1 MAVTITPSA
10 NSALSSEL
18 LLSGT
23 LLIENAKDDG
33 TETLAVSVYN
43 KNTGATFTGT
53 AQVYDTSKTTLTY
66 TYANGTNFSVN
77 LGTGNWVYQ
86 RLSTEVGNTVY
97 TYIITFV
104 WADIDGNISKTLTIE
119 TRENIIVNSF
129 AANTLDDLDETIT
142 GVCDIDIINPSNV
155 KITPTIIVNNSSM
168 TGVPKILSTSEDVLE
183 WAFVDGTNLVVNL
196 KTKTF
201 SYTRSA
207 GQIGDKS
214 IDTYNIGLDVDGVL
228 TYANVASVVGLPP
241 ALSGAYANSAVDT
254 DLEIHG
260 GLAVTNGT
268 GSSIQINITHNGIL
282 YTGNSISYGESLVW
296 KYSDGSTFTINTS
309 TNIWTYT
316 RLAKDTQDLAP
327 DTYVIDIIISNKY
340 GTDSARIDIKT
351 AIPTAEI
358 ISFAADNI
366 SDSDKTIKGSLKYE
380 LPVIS
385 NNPTLKVD
393 VTVNGVTYRGDIV
406 SLSQATIVFKYTNSS
421 SFVYDKASESFTY
434 SRSGDDYSNPDADNY
449 IFECYI
455 TTNGETVTQSLSV
468 KSLAGQRFYDYEP
481 AYPIN
486 VQPSSVETQR
496 TAWMKSVEE
505 TKRLY
510 RLINENLNYYENLA
524 QDLIKRMDEL
534 NQTFLTLQNKVNNIF
549 DSQGRLTFP
558 NGDKF
563 WLG

>member
-23 LLIENAKDDG
+23 LAVENAKNDG

-53 AQVYDTSKTTLTY
+53 AQVYNTSKTLTY
-66 TYANGTNFSVN
+66 AYANGTNMSVN
-77 LGTGNWVYQ
+77 LGTGEWVYQ
-86 RLSTEVGNTVY
+86 RLTTEVGNIVY
-97 TYIITFV
+97 TYIITFA
-104 WADIDGNISKTLTIE
+104 WRDEEGNISKTVTVE
-119 TRENIIVNSF
+119 TRENIVVNSF
-129 AANTLDDLDETIT
+129 AANPLDDLDETIT
-142 GVCDIDIINPSNV
+142 GVCDVDIVNPIDV
-155 KITPTIIVNNSSM
+155 KITPTVIINNSSM
-168 TGVPKILSTSEDVLE
+168 TGVAKTLSTSSDILE
-183 WAFVDGTNLVVNL
+183 WSFVDGTKLVVNFQD
-196 KTKTF
+196 KIF
-201 SYTRSA
+201 SYTRIA
-207 GQIGDKS
+207 AQVGDKS
-214 IDTYNIGLDVDGVL
+214 IDTYNIGIDIDGVL
-228 TYANVASVVGLPP
+228 VYANVASVVGLPP
-241 ALSGAYANSAVDT
+241 ALSGFYANSTVDT

-260 GLAVTNGT
+260 GLVVTNGT
-268 GSSIQINITHNGIL
+268 GSSIQINVVHNGVL
-282 YTGNSISYGESLVW
+282 YNGSSISYNESLVW
-296 KYSDGSTFTINTS
+296 NYSDGSKMTVNTA

-316 RLAKDTQDLAP
+316 RIAGDTQDLNP
-327 DTYVIDIIISNKY
+327 DTYVFDIVITNKY
-340 GTDSARIDIKT
+340 GTDSARINVKT
-351 AIPTAEI
+351 SIPTAEI
-358 ISFAADNI
+358 IAFSADNI
-366 SDSDKTIKGSLKYE
+366 SDSDKTITGNLKFE
-380 LPVIS
+380 LPSIA
-385 NNPTLKVD
+385 NNPTLQID
-393 VTVNGVTYRGDIV
+393 VVVNGVTYRGDIV
-406 SLSQATIVFKYTNSS
+406 SLSQPTIVFKYTNNS
-421 SFVYDKASESFTY
+421 SFVYDKETGAFTY
-434 SRSGDDYSNPDADNY
+434 SRSSDDYSNPDADNY

>member
-33 TETLAVSVYN
+33 TETLSVSVYN

-53 AQVYDTSKTTLTY
+53 AQVYDTSKTLTY
-66 TYANGTNFSVN
+66 TYANGTNMSVN
-77 LGTGNWVYQ
+77 LGTGEWVYQ
-86 RLSTEVGNTVY
+86 RLTTEVGNTVY
-97 TYIITFV
+97 TYIMTFAWRDEEV
-104 WADIDGNISKTLTIE
+104 NISKTVTVE
-119 TRENIIVNSF
+119 TRENIVVNSF
-129 AANTLDDLDETIT
+129 AANPLDDLDEAIT
-142 GVCDIDIINPSNV
+142 GVCDVDIVNPIDV
-155 KITPTIIVNNSSM
+155 KITPTVIINNSSM
-168 TGVPKILSTSEDVLE
+168 TGVAKTLSTSSDILE
-183 WAFVDGTNLVVNL
+183 WSFVDGTKLVVNFQD
-196 KTKTF
+196 KIF
-201 SYTRSA
+201 SYTRIA
-207 GQIGDKS
+207 AQVGDKS
-214 IDTYNIGLDVDGVL
+214 IDTYNIGIDIDGVL
-228 TYANVASVVGLPP
+228 VYANVASIVGLPP
-241 ALSGAYANSAVDT
+241 ALSGFYANSTVDT

-260 GLAVTNGT
+260 GLTITNGT
-268 GSSIQINITHNGIL
+268 GSSIQINVTHNGIL
-282 YTGNSISYGESLVW
+282 YNGNSISYNESLVW
-296 KYSDGSTFTINTS
+296 NYPDGSKLTVNTS

-316 RLAKDTQDLAP
+316 RLASDTQDLNP
-327 DTYVIDIIISNKY
+327 DTYVFDVVITNKY
-340 GTDSARIDIKT
+340 GTDSARINIKT
-351 AIPTAEI
+351 TIPTAEI
-358 ISFAADNI
+358 IAFSADNI
-366 SDSDKTIKGSLKYE
+366 SDSDKTIAGNLKFE
-380 LPVIS
+380 LPSIA
-385 NNPTLKVD
+385 NNPTLQID
-393 VTVNGVTYRGDIV
+393 VVVNGVTYRGDIV
-406 SLSQATIVFKYTNSS
+406 SLSQPTIVFKYSNNSS
-421 SFVYDKASESFTY
+421 LAYDRSTETFTY
-434 SRSGDDYSNPDADNY
+434 ARSGDDYTNPDADNY

-455 TTNGETVTQSLSV
+455 STNGEVVSQSLSV

>member
-33 TETLAVSVYN
+33 TETLSVSVYN

-53 AQVYDTSKTTLTY
+53 AQVYDTSKTLTY
-66 TYANGTNFSVN
+66 TYANGTNMSVN
-77 LGTGNWVYQ
+77 LGTGEWVYQ
-86 RLSTEVGNTVY
+86 RLATEVGNTVY
-97 TYIITFV
+97 TYIMTFAWRDEEV
-104 WADIDGNISKTLTIE
+104 NISKTVTVE
-119 TRENIIVNSF
+119 TRENIVVNSF
-129 AANTLDDLDETIT
+129 AANPLDDLDEAIT
-142 GVCDIDIINPSNV
+142 GVCDVDIVNPIDV
-155 KITPTIIVNNSSM
+155 KITPTVIINNSSM
-168 TGVPKILSTSEDVLE
+168 TGVAKTLSTSSDILE
-183 WAFVDGTNLVVNL
+183 WSFVDGTKLVVNFQD
-196 KTKTF
+196 KIF
-201 SYTRSA
+201 SYTRIA
-207 GQIGDKS
+207 AQVGDKS
-214 IDTYNIGLDVDGVL
+214 IDTYNIGIDIDGVL
-228 TYANVASVVGLPP
+228 VYANVASVVGLPP
-241 ALSGAYANSAVDT
+241 ALSGFYANSTVDT

-260 GLAVTNGT
+260 GLTITNGT
-268 GSSIQINITHNGIL
+268 GSSIQINVTHNGIL
-282 YTGNSISYGESLVW
+282 YNGNSISYNESLVW
-296 KYSDGSTFTINTS
+296 NYPDGSKLTVNTS

-316 RLAKDTQDLAP
+316 RLASDTQDLNP
-327 DTYVIDIIISNKY
+327 DTYVFDVVITNKY
-340 GTDSARIDIKT
+340 GTDSARINIKT
-351 AIPTAEI
+351 TIPTAEI
-358 ISFAADNI
+358 IAFSADNI
-366 SDSDKTIKGSLKYE
+366 SDSDKTIAGNLKFE
-380 LPVIS
+380 LPSIA
-385 NNPTLKVD
+385 NNPTLQID
-393 VTVNGVTYRGDIV
+393 VVVNGVTYRGDIV
-406 SLSQATIVFKYTNSS
+406 SLSQPTIVFKYSNNSS
-421 SFVYDKASESFTY
+421 LAYDRSTETFTY
-434 SRSGDDYSNPDADNY
+434 ARSGDDYTNPDADNY

-455 TTNGETVTQSLSV
+455 STNGEVVSQSLSV

>member
-33 TETLAVSVYN
+33 TETLSVSVYN
-43 KNTGATFTGT
+43 KNIGATFTGT
-53 AQVYDTSKTTLTY
+53 AQVYDTSKTLTY
-66 TYANGTNFSVN
+66 TYANGTNMSVN
-77 LGTGNWVYQ
+77 LGTGEWVYQ
-86 RLSTEVGNTVY
+86 RLTTEVGNTVY
-97 TYIITFV
+97 TYIMTFAWRDEEV
-104 WADIDGNISKTLTIE
+104 NISKTVTVE
-119 TRENIIVNSF
+119 TRENIVVNSF
-129 AANTLDDLDETIT
+129 AANPLDDLDETIT
-142 GVCDIDIINPSNV
+142 GVCDVDIVNPIDV
-155 KITPTIIVNNSSM
+155 KITPTVIINNSSM
-168 TGVPKILSTSEDVLE
+168 TGVAKTLSTSSDILE
-183 WAFVDGTNLVVNL
+183 WSFVDGTKLVVNFQD
-196 KTKTF
+196 KIF
-201 SYTRSA
+201 SYTRIA
-207 GQIGDKS
+207 AQVGDKS
-214 IDTYNIGLDVDGVL
+214 IDTYNIGIDIDGVL
-228 TYANVASVVGLPP
+228 VYANVASVVGLPP
-241 ALSGAYANSAVDT
+241 ALSGFYANSTVDT

-260 GLAVTNGT
+260 GLTITNGT
-268 GSSIQINITHNGIL
+268 GSSIQINVTHNGIL
-282 YTGNSISYGESLVW
+282 YNGNSISYNESLVW
-296 KYSDGSTFTINTS
+296 NYPDGSKLTVNTS

-316 RLAKDTQDLAP
+316 RLASDTQDLNP
-327 DTYVIDIIISNKY
+327 DTYVFDVVITNKY
-340 GTDSARIDIKT
+340 GTDSARINIKT
-351 AIPTAEI
+351 TIPTAEI
-358 ISFAADNI
+358 IAFSADNI
-366 SDSDKTIKGSLKYE
+366 SDSDKTIAGNLKFE
-380 LPVIS
+380 LPSIA
-385 NNPTLKVD
+385 NNPTLQID
-393 VTVNGVTYRGDIV
+393 VVVNGVTYRGDIV
-406 SLSQATIVFKYTNSS
+406 SLSQPTIVFKYSNNSS
-421 SFVYDKASESFTY
+421 LAYDRSTETFTY
-434 SRSGDDYSNPDADNY
+434 ARSGDDYTNPDADNY

-455 TTNGETVTQSLSV
+455 STNGEVVSQSLSV

>member
-33 TETLAVSVYN
+33 TETLSVSVYN

-53 AQVYDTSKTTLTY
+53 AQVYDTSKTLTY
-66 TYANGTNFSVN
+66 TYANGTNMSVN
-77 LGTGNWVYQ
+77 LGTGEWVYQ
-86 RLSTEVGNTVY
+86 RLTTEVGNTVY
-97 TYIITFV
+97 TYIMTFAWRDEEV
-104 WADIDGNISKTLTIE
+104 NISKTVTVE
-119 TRENIIVNSF
+119 TRENIVVNSF
-129 AANTLDDLDETIT
+129 AANPLDDLDEAIT
-142 GVCDIDIINPSNV
+142 GVCDVDIVNPIDV
-155 KITPTIIVNNSSM
+155 KITPTVIINNSSM
-168 TGVPKILSTSEDVLE
+168 TGVAKTLSTSSDILE
-183 WAFVDGTNLVVNL
+183 WSFVDGTKLVVNFQD
-196 KTKTF
+196 KIF
-201 SYTRSA
+201 SYTRIA
-207 GQIGDKS
+207 AQVGDKS
-214 IDTYNIGLDVDGVL
+214 IDTYNIGIDIDGVL
-228 TYANVASVVGLPP
+228 VYANVASVVGLPP
-241 ALSGAYANSAVDT
+241 ALSGFYANSTVDT

-260 GLAVTNGT
+260 GLTITNGT
-268 GSSIQINITHNGIL
+268 GSSIQINVTHNGIL
-282 YTGNSISYGESLVW
+282 YNGNSISYNESLVW
-296 KYSDGSTFTINTS
+296 NYPDGSKLTVNTS

-316 RLAKDTQDLAP
+316 RLASDTQDLNP
-327 DTYVIDIIISNKY
+327 DTYVFDVVITNKY
-340 GTDSARIDIKT
+340 GTDSARINIKT
-351 AIPTAEI
+351 TIPTAEI
-358 ISFAADNI
+358 IAFSADNI
-366 SDSDKTIKGSLKYE
+366 SDSDKTIAGNLKFE
-380 LPVIS
+380 LPSIA
-385 NNPTLKVD
+385 NNPTLQID
-393 VTVNGVTYRGDIV
+393 VVVNGVTYRGDIV
-406 SLSQATIVFKYTNSS
+406 SLSQPTIVFKYSNNSS
-421 SFVYDKASESFTY
+421 LAYDRSTETFTY
-434 SRSGDDYSNPDADNY
+434 ARSGDDYTNPDADNY

-455 TTNGETVTQSLSV
+455 STNGEVVSQSLSV

>member
-23 LLIENAKDDG
+23 LAVENAKNDG

-53 AQVYDTSKTTLTY
+53 AQVYNTSKTLTY
-66 TYANGTNFSVN
+66 AYANGTNMSVN
-77 LGTGNWVYQ
+77 LGTGEWVYQ
-86 RLSTEVGNTVY
+86 RLTTEVGNIVY
-97 TYIITFV
+97 TYIITFA
-104 WADIDGNISKTLTIE
+104 WRDEEGNISKTVTVE
-119 TRENIIVNSF
+119 TRENIVVNSF
-129 AANTLDDLDETIT
+129 AANPLDDLDDAIT
-142 GVCDIDIINPSNV
+142 GVCDVDIVNPIDV
-155 KITPTIIVNNSSM
+155 KITPTVIINNSSM
-168 TGVPKILSTSEDVLE
+168 TGVAKTLSTSSDILE
-183 WAFVDGTNLVVNL
+183 WLFVDGTKLVVNFQD
-196 KTKTF
+196 KIF
-201 SYTRSA
+201 SYTRIA
-207 GQIGDKS
+207 AQVGDKS
-214 IDTYNIGLDVDGVL
+214 IDTYNISIDIDGVL
-228 TYANVASVVGLPP
+228 VYANVASVVGLPP
-241 ALSGAYANSAVDT
+241 DLSGFYANSTVDT

-260 GLAVTNGT
+260 GLVVTNGT
-268 GSSIQINITHNGIL
+268 GSSIQINVVHNGVL
-282 YTGNSISYGESLVW
+282 YNGSSISYNESLVW
-296 KYSDGSTFTINTS
+296 NYSDGSKMTVNTA

-316 RLAKDTQDLAP
+316 RIAGDTQDLNP
-327 DTYVIDIIISNKY
+327 DTYVFDIVITNKY
-340 GTDSARIDIKT
+340 GTDSARINVKT
-351 AIPTAEI
+351 SIPTAEI
-358 ISFAADNI
+358 IAFSADNI
-366 SDSDKTIKGSLKYE
+366 SDSDKTITGNLKFE
-380 LPVIS
+380 LPSIA
-385 NNPTLKVD
+385 NNPTLQID
-393 VTVNGVTYRGDIV
+393 VVVNGVTYRGDIV
-406 SLSQATIVFKYTNSS
+406 SLSQPTIVFKYSNNSS
-421 SFVYDKASESFTY
+421 FAYDRSAETFTY
-434 SRSGDDYSNPDADNY
+434 ARSVDDYTNPDADNY

-455 TTNGETVTQSLSV
+455 STNGESVSQSLSV